1 VMRCRFGQ
9 FIVLAIAYSLSWQ
22 SPTHAQVAATIS
34 NTQASEAC
42 LLAPSSDHSQS
53 SVPQLTIAELA
64 FDGKLQ
70 MPPEEQNQLSASLK
84 QQTFSGDVDEVVSGI
99 VERVRAAWQ
108 NLGYFDVQAQAD
120 AKVLSS
126 SPVSQR
132 IAVSVRVDEGRQYRL
147 EKITFRG
154 NKDITNLQALR
165 SQFPLK
171 DGDVFDRAAVSQG
184 LENLRFAYL
193 QLGYLNFTSVPNTQ
207 FNDDVQTVL
216 LEVSIDEGKMFYISS
231 VKFLGW
237 HERPSE
243 ALLKDLQLNPGKVYD
258 QRLVD
263 LFLEKTIPSVPS
275 ASRKS
280 RVHQQLD
287 ERAGTVAITFD
298 LRSCPAE

>member
-1 VMRCRFGQ
+1 MRCRFGQ
-9 FIVLAIAYSLSWQ
+9 LIVLAIAYSVSWHP
-22 SPTHAQVAATIS
+22 PTRAQVAATIS
-34 NTQASEAC
+34 NTQDSEAC
-42 LLAPSSDHSQS
+42 PSAPSSGHSQS
-53 SVPQLTIAELA
+53 SAPQVAIAELD

-70 MPPEEQNQLSASLK
+70 MPPEEQTQLSASLK
-84 QQTFSGDVDEVVSGI
+84 RQAFSGDVDEVVSGI

-108 NLGYFDVQAQAD
+108 NLGHFDVQAQAD

-126 SPVSQR
+126 NPLSQR
-132 IAVSVRVDEGRQYRL
+132 IAVSVHVDEGQQYRL
-147 EKITFRG
+147 EKITFKG
-154 NKDITNLQALR
+154 NKEITNLQALR

-171 DGDVFDRAAVSQG
+171 DGDVFGRAAVSQG

-193 QLGYLNFTSVPNTQ
+193 QLGHLNFTSFPKTQ

-216 LEVSIDEGKMFYISS
+216 LEVDIDEGKRFYISS
-231 VKFLGW
+231 VSFLGL

-243 ALLKDLQLNPGKVYD
+243 ALLNDLQLDPGKVYD

-263 LFLEKTIPSVPS
+263 LFLQQIIPSVPS

-280 RVHQQLD
+280 RVQQQLD

-298 LRSCPAE
+298 LRTCPAE